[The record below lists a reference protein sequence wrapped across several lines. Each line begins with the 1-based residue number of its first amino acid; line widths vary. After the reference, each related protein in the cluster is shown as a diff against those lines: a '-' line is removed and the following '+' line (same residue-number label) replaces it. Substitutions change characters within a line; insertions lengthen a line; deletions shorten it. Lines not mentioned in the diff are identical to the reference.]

1 MNFDG
6 IDQFLGNRVD
16 SGEIPGAAAA
26 VVNRDGIL
34 YSGAF
39 GLRDAANRVS
49 MTPDDIFEI
58 FSMTKPFTSVVVMML
73 LEEGKLGLDQP
84 VSEFLPY
91 LTKPE
96 VIASFDENTVSYETK
111 PAQGEITVR
120 HLLTHTAGYGYMF
133 FNSEVNLMVKKTGRA
148 ATELPLLFE
157 PGTRWM
163 YGPNTRVLGK
173 AVEEITGMTLEEIL
187 SERICGPL
195 GLRDTCYAL
204 PEEKYD
210 RLVTTHRRKDGKLV
224 EDLRAENPEIRMLG
238 DTGLYST
245 AGDYATFLRLFLNG
259 GKIDGT
265 RLISEESVRMMV
277 SNQIG
282 GLVVET
288 MPGIMPEL
296 VNPFPTGGGRDKF
309 GLCFQITECED
320 NDALHRSH
328 GSCSWAGMKNT
339 FFWLD
344 LKAGIAAVLMM
355 QVVPFYD
362 EACINVY
369 RGFEENVY
377 KAFG

>member
-6 IDQFLGNRVD
+6 IDQFLGSNVD

-26 VVNRDGIL
+26 VVNGERII

-39 GLRDAANRVS
+39 GLRDAGNHIP
-49 MTPDDIFEI
+49 MIPDDIFEI
-58 FSMTKPFTSVVVMML
+58 FSMTKPFTSVVAMML
-73 LEEGKLGLDQP
+73 IEEGRLGLDQP

-91 LTKPE
+91 LAKPE
-96 VIASFDENTVSYETK
+96 VIARFDENTVSYETR
-111 PAQGEITVR
+111 PAEGEITIR
-120 HLLTHTAGYGYMF
+120 HLLTHTAGFGYVF
-133 FNSEVNLMVKKTGRA
+133 FNRCVNLMAGKTGRA

-157 PGTRWM
+157 PGSRWM

-173 AVEEITGMTLEEIL
+173 AVEEITGMTLEENL
-187 SERICGPL
+187 RERICGPL
-195 GLRDTCYAL
+195 GLRDTCYTL

-296 VNPFPTGGGRDKF
+296 VNSFPIGGGKDKF
-309 GLCFQITECED
+309 GLGFQIAVCED
-320 NDALHRSH
+320 KNEYHRSQ
-328 GSCSWAGMKNT
+328 GSCGWAGMRNT
-339 FFWLD
+339 FFWFD

-362 EACINVY
+362 EVCVNIY

-377 KAFG
+377 RALG